1 MTDHT
6 DTALGGALRKQGV
19 LRHSIQFAVAIT
31 KFQNA
36 GGTFEEAINMVNRA
50 YGRRPAEDT
59 EPMPITPVTRP
70 APTITYD
77 RSRPGHSTRGA
88 AAIASVQPTVAR
100 SLFDSLVL
108 PDGRALRQVRFH
120 ECPKLAREYSRFA
133 HILLAIHNSV
143 VPQDQT
149 VTLDKV
155 VSERE
160 LGEIVH
166 KADEA
171 GNAD

>member
-36 GGTFEEAINMVNRA
+36 GGTYDEAVNMLNLA
-50 YGRRPAEDT
+50 YNRRPAEET
-59 EPMPITPVTRP
+59 APMPVAPVTRP
-70 APTITYD
+70 VTSITYD
-77 RSRPGHSTRGA
+77 RSRPGHSRRGA
-88 AAIASVQPTVAR
+88 AAIASVQPTIAR
-100 SLFDSLVL
+100 SLFDTLVL
-108 PDGRALRQVRFH
+108 PDGRTLRQVRLH
-120 ECPKLAREYSRFA
+120 ECPKLAREYTRFT
-133 HILLAIHNSV
+133 HILTAIHMSAIS
-143 VPQDQT
+143 QDQT